1 MKTLFQ
7 EDLLEAGYE
16 LPTSGLCYNLDP
28 EDAKALISEGEWLL
42 AEDELVAREGDQQQ
56 FLYMIVS
63 GSVEL
68 SKRDDRGKQQSI
80 ADLGTGD
87 TFGEVAFLRGHIASA
102 TSETR
107 GLCILWRMDHD
118 QLLEFIGSH
127 GPIAGQLCLNLAGLL
142 ADRLLKENKLI
153 SKVKMDLEEAIT
165 HLHTASEE
173 DNLKTTALKEL
184 QSKVEGLN
192 RATRIRREK
201 ESKRSRFNAISMTSL
216 AIACIAIIAMVGL
229 YHSADED
236 SAAKLITLE
245 EELSVMK
252 KNESFYLDLKRN
264 LEAENQQLVIDN
276 NQLGSR
282 NTTLSDEILE
292 LQKVLSYRD
301 NQYDSIKAKLMKSEE
316 ELAVL
321 ISLEKEA
328 QSETSLSNANPAEL
342 YVPLIP
348 LDFIAKI
355 KDWSQSNS
363 TLAFPCR
370 VSVTGKPVI
379 LSDIS
384 LSANVE
390 VEVGGEIV
398 VTRFHP
404 VSEDYIVARKGD
416 SDTFMASV
424 HIENTNVLAVL
435 AEKYVAHMKSLGR
448 EVANPIILNRFSQVD
463 KNISETD

>member
-1 MKTLFQ
+1 
-7 EDLLEAGYE
+7 
-16 LPTSGLCYNLDP
+16 
-28 EDAKALISEGEWLL
+28 
-42 AEDELVAREGDQQQ
+42 
-56 FLYMIVS
+56 
-63 GSVEL
+63 
-68 SKRDDRGKQQSI
+68 
-80 ADLGTGD
+80 
-87 TFGEVAFLRGHIASA
+87 
-102 TSETR
+102 
-107 GLCILWRMDHD
+107 
-118 QLLEFIGSH
+118 
-127 GPIAGQLCLNLAGLL
+127 
-142 ADRLLKENKLI
+142 
-153 SKVKMDLEEAIT
+153 LEEAIT